1 MSLKTQIQD
10 QVKTAMRAGNKPRLA
25 TLRLIS
31 AAIKQRE
38 VDERKDV
45 DDAEVLAILDK
56 MAKQRRESI
65 EQFDKAGRDDLSD
78 VEKAELEIIA
88 EFLPEPLSEEEL
100 QQMVNEAIE
109 ASGATGM
116 QQMGQVMGQLQ
127 PKLKGRADM
136 RVVSA
141 KVRDALQSGGAA

>member
-1 MSLKTQIQD
+1 MK
-10 QVKTAMRAGNKPRLA
+10 AGEKSRLA
-25 TLRLIS
+25 TLRLIT

-45 DDAEVLAILDK
+45 DDADVLVILDK

-78 VEKAELEIIA
+78 VEKAELRIIA
-88 EFLPEPLSEEEL
+88 EFLPEPLSEDEL
-100 QQMVNEAIE
+100 QELIEQAIDD
-109 ASGATGM
+109 AGATGM
-116 QQMGQVMGQLQ
+116 QQMGQVMGKLQPQLQ
-127 PKLKGRADM
+127 GRADM

-141 KVRDALQSGGAA
+141 KVREALQAGGAA